1 MPGDPD
7 ELYVRAR
14 TALLDAADA
23 LAPHIDS
30 LVLVGAQAIYLHT
43 GAADLGIAEY
53 TTDAD
58 FSLEATLLS
67 DAPLI
72 SGLMDS
78 SGFTATSNPG
88 RWISSYGV
96 YVDLMVPESMAGP
109 GRRGASLGAHGRRV
123 ARRARGLEGALVD
136 RARTTIPSLDPED
149 QRTITINVAGPGALL
164 VAKAHKIA
172 ERASDDDRARD
183 KDSLDVF
190 RLLRAVST
198 AALAERLSQLR
209 TSAQAATVTEEAIT
223 HLRVLFGTSTGAGVE
238 MARRGTRG
246 IIDPDE
252 MTLSLTVLTTDLL
265 DIL

>member
-1 MPGDPD
+1 
-7 ELYVRAR
+7 
-14 TALLDAADA
+14 
-23 LAPHIDS
+23 
-30 LVLVGAQAIYLHT
+30 
-43 GAADLGIAEY
+43 
-53 TTDAD
+53 
-58 FSLEATLLS
+58 
-67 DAPLI
+67 
-72 SGLMDS
+72 MDS
-78 SGFTATSNPG
+78 NGFTTTSNPG
-88 RWISSYGV
+88 RWISPYGV
-96 YVDLMVPESMAGP
+96 YVDLMVPESIAGP
-109 GRRGASLGAHGRRV
+109 GRRGATLGAHGRRV

-136 RARTTIPSLDPED
+136 RARTTIPSLDPGD

>member
-14 TALLDAADA
+14 ATLLAAADA

-30 LVLVGAQAIYLHT
+30 LVLVGAQAVYLHT

-58 FSLEATLLS
+58 FSLEPTLLS

-88 RWISSYGV
+88 RWISPDGV

-109 GRRGASLGAHGRRV
+109 GR
-123 ARRARGLEGALVD
+123 
-136 RARTTIPSLDPED
+136 
-149 QRTITINVAGPGALL
+149 
-164 VAKAHKIA
+164 
-172 ERASDDDRARD
+172 
-183 KDSLDVF
+183 
-190 RLLRAVST
+190 
-198 AALAERLSQLR
+198 
-209 TSAQAATVTEEAIT
+209 
-223 HLRVLFGTSTGAGVE
+223 
-238 MARRGTRG
+238 
-246 IIDPDE
+246 
-252 MTLSLTVLTTDLL
+252 
-265 DIL
+265 

>member
-1 MPGDPD
+1 M
-7 ELYVRAR
+7 
-14 TALLDAADA
+14 
-23 LAPHIDS
+23 
-30 LVLVGAQAIYLHT
+30 LVGAQAIYLHT

-58 FSLEATLLS
+58 FSLEPTLLS

-88 RWISSYGV
+88 RWISPYGV
-96 YVDLMVPESMAGP
+96 YVDLMVPESIAGP

-136 RARTTIPSLDPED
+136 RARTTIPSLDPGD
-149 QRTITINVAGPGALL
+149 QRNITINVAGPGALL

-252 MTLSLTVLTTDLL
+252 MTVSLTVLTTDLL